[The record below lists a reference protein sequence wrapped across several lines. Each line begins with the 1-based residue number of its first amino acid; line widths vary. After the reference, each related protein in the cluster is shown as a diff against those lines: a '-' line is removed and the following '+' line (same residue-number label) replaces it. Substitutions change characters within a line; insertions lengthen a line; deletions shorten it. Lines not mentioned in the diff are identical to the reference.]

1 MNQFIKTMQKKY
13 TAKQFEQCVEFS
25 ITQNYQ
31 GVYEPKDF
39 NKIEVQTPQPTQ
51 KRFNIADY
59 E

>member
-1 MNQFIKTMQKKY
+1 MQTQY
-13 TAKQFEQCVEFS
+13 TAEQFKKCVLYS
-25 ITQNYQ
+25 IGQNYQ
-31 GVYEPKDF
+31 GIYEPKDL